1 MPDPQIKP
9 TASDT
14 RERILDAAEELFAR
28 EGLSRPSVRQI
39 TTNAGVNVAAV
50 NYHFGS
56 REGLVDAVFARHA
69 ESVNGERQRRLEEIL
84 AAAGSNRPE
93 LPAILEAYLEVPLQ
107 RLGAGQHGSPQRLIQ
122 LFGQLLAEPP
132 EFVEPLM
139 HRHFGPTAERFLEAF
154 ARALP
159 DLPRTELEFRF
170 RLVIAALAATLT
182 QNHGTQS
189 MLTTETEPMNY
200 EQKVKRLV
208 AFLAAGLRAP
218 AEPSN

>member
-69 ESVNGERQRRLEEIL
+69 ESVNGERLRRLEQIL
-84 AAAGSNRPE
+84 AEAGTDRPS
-93 LPAILEAYLEVPLQ
+93 LPAILEAYLEVPL
-107 RLGAGQHGSPQRLIQ
+107 LHLDTSPGGSPPRLTQ
-122 LFGQLLAEPP
+122 LFGHLLAEPP
-132 EFVEPLM
+132 EFVQPLM
-139 HRHFGPTAERFLEAF
+139 HRHFGPMAERFLEAF
-154 ARALP
+154 ALALP
-159 DLPRTELEFRF
+159 ELPQAELTFRF
-170 RLVIAALAATLT
+170 RLVIAALAATVA
-182 QNHGTQS
+182 QNHGIQS
-189 MLTTETEPMNY
+189 MLTTETEPMDY
-200 EQKVKRLV
+200 GQKVKRLV

-218 AEPSN
+218 VEIVN